1 MSQSPIKLAVI
12 TGSVREERFGPTVAN
27 WFMRQAES
35 HGEVRAEL
43 IDLVDHP
50 LPLTQPAPGRPAG
63 PQVQAVR
70 ERLAAK
76 LADAEAFVVVTPEY
90 NHTIAP
96 SLTNAISWFFDE
108 WAAKP
113 VGLVS
118 YGGMGG
124 GLRAAEHLRQVFAEL
139 HAMTVRGMV
148 SFHNAWDQFA
158 SDGEPVSPRGSEVA
172 AKVLLDQL
180 VWWANPLREA
190 REKVPYRR

>member
-35 HGEVRAEL
+35 HAGVRTELVDL
-43 IDLVDHP
+43 IDYP
-50 LPLTQPAPGRPAG
+50 LPLSQPAPGRPAA
-63 PQVQAVR
+63 PPVQAVR
-70 ERLAAK
+70 ERLAAR

-90 NHTIAP
+90 NHTVAP

-139 HAMTVRGMV
+139 HAMTVREMV
-148 SFHNAWDQFA
+148 SFHNAWDQFGTD
-158 SDGEPVSPRGSEVA
+158 SEPTGPQGSEAA

-180 VWWANPLREA
+180 AWWAKPLREA
-190 REKVPYRR
+190 RAKVPYKR